1 MLIAYAMQ
9 WDLSEAGLVCRDL
22 GFPGAVAATHGS
34 KFGFT
39 PATIWMDNLYCHGT
53 EAKLH
58 RCRCGCDSVAHG
70 SHVCWRRFD
79 GWGVHDCDRTEAAGG
94 RCQQPA
100 TTSTTPAPT
109 TRRPRVPLR
118 QETG

>member
-1 MLIAYAMQ
+1 MIRNLLMQ

-58 RCRCGCDSVAHG
+58 RCRFDGWGSVAHG
-70 SHVCWRRFD
+70 SHVCL
-79 GWGVHDCDRTEAAGG
+79 A
-94 RCQQPA
+94 
-100 TTSTTPAPT
+100 
-109 TRRPRVPLR
+109 
-118 QETG
+118 

>member
-1 MLIAYAMQ
+1 MLIADAMQ

-58 RCRCGCDSVAHG
+58 RCRCEGVTRG
-70 SHVCWRRFD
+70 SHVTC
-79 GWGVHDCDRTEAAGG
+79 HML
-94 RCQQPA
+94 
-100 TTSTTPAPT
+100 
-109 TRRPRVPLR
+109 RV
-118 QETG
+118 

>member
-1 MLIAYAMQ
+1 MK

-22 GFPGAVAATHGS
+22 GFPGAVSATHGS

-58 RCRCGCDSVAHG
+58 RCRCVGVTVSHVAHM
-70 SHVCWRRFD
+70 SA
-79 GWGVHDCDRTEAAGG
+79 AAGLTAG
-94 RCQQPA
+94 ECTTA
-100 TTSTTPAPT
+100 TA
-109 TRRPRVPLR
+109 RRRL
-118 QETG
+118 G